1 MKTEQPYLLTP
12 GPINTTLSVKQAMLQ
27 DWGSWDGDFR
37 AMTARLCQQLVALI
51 DGEDS
56 HVCVPMQGSG
66 TFAVEAT
73 LATLVPKDGKLLILM
88 NGAYGQRMGKIMDY
102 LGRDY
107 VALDKG
113 DYEPPRGEEVEA
125 ILVADPAITHV
136 ALVHCETSSGILNP
150 VEEIAEAVARQGRR
164 LVIDSMS
171 AFGAVAISAK
181 TVQFDALISSAN
193 KCFEGVPGFGFSLV
207 RQSAL
212 DASKGNA
219 HSLSLDLLDQWQY
232 LAKTGQWRYT
242 PPTHVVAAFLQAL
255 KEHAAE
261 GGIVGRHARY
271 QRNQQRLVAGMRRM
285 GFETL
290 LSDEWLSPI
299 IITFFSPGHPN
310 FDFQAF
316 YDRMKARGFIIYPG
330 KLTEADSFR
339 LGCIG
344 QLHDVQIDAVLAAVA
359 AVLDELQIPNGAPIH
374 ALNAAATA

>member
-12 GPINTTLSVKQAMLQ
+12 GPITTTLSVKQAMLQ
-27 DWGSWDGDFR
+27 DWGSWDADFR
-37 AMTARLCQQLVALI
+37 AMTADLCRQLVVLI
-51 DGEDS
+51 EGEAS
-56 HVCVPMQGSG
+56 HVCVPLQGSG

-102 LGRDY
+102 LGRNY

-113 DYEPPRGEEVEA
+113 DYEPARGPEVEA
-125 ILVADPAITHV
+125 ILEADKDITHV
-136 ALVHCETSSGILNP
+136 AIVHCETSSGILNP
-150 VEEIAEAVARQGRR
+150 VEEIAEVVARQGRG
-164 LVIDSMS
+164 LIIDSMS
-171 AFGAVAISAK
+171 AFGAVPISAK
-181 TVQFDALISSAN
+181 QVQFDALISSAN
-193 KCFEGVPGFGFSLV
+193 KCFEGVPGFGFSLI

-212 DASKGNA
+212 EAAKGNA
-219 HSLSLDLLDQWQY
+219 HSLSMDLLDQWQY

-255 KEHAAE
+255 KEHAE
-261 GGIVGRHARY
+261 KGGIAGRHARY
-271 QRNQQRLVAGMRRM
+271 QRNQQRLVAGMRQL

-299 IITFFSPGHPN
+299 IITFFSPGHGN

-330 KLTEADSFR
+330 KLTEAESFR

-344 QLHDVQIDAVLAAVA
+344 QLYDEQIDAVLTAVE
-359 AVLDELQIPNGAPIH
+359 AVLTDMKIADGTPAH
-374 ALNAAATA
+374 ALEAVPA